1 MKGLTLSKQ
10 YKRFDNLDFLR
21 AAALLAGVL
30 LHSLSL
36 YLEPIDGSEPRPLA
50 AILFVWIHSW
60 RMPLFMLLAGFFTCL
75 SLAKRTTSSYAINRV
90 VRLGAPL
97 IILWLAIPAV
107 DESASQIFKW
117 PEFISWLTI
126 NQPFTLRLDH
136 LWFLYYLLIF
146 YAIILSLRAIN
157 PRTFELITNFK
168 LNFLTISFIWLPL
181 ITLSAPWA
189 RPLGGIF
196 SEIPT
201 TFGELKIGSMIFM
214 AAFFLIGMQL
224 FNNQLLLQRLQAVR
238 FWLTAIIICSVLPIG
253 LMAWG
258 IMKDPQFVFS
268 GRLEMWMVNSLST
281 FASVFMILGL
291 LGVSCRFVLGGGP
304 ILSWLVKLSY
314 PTYVFHIV
322 FVYPIG
328 GILLLS
334 GWNAALVV
342 LFSCLSGLVG
352 SVVIYYAFIW
362 HSPLDWVFNGYK
374 NSKFKVS
381 SSVMKKITK
390 HL

>member
-1 MKGLTLSKQ
+1 MSKQ

-75 SLAKRTTSSYAINRV
+75 SLAKRTTSSYAINRI

-238 FWLTAIIICSVLPIG
+238 FWLTAVIICSVLPIG

>member
-1 MKGLTLSKQ
+1 MSKQ

-21 AAALLAGVL
+21 AAALLSGIL

-146 YAIILSLRAIN
+146 YAIILSLRVIN

-189 RPLGGIF
+189 RPVGGIF

-238 FWLTAIIICSVLPIG
+238 FWLTAVIICSVLPIG
-253 LMAWG
+253 MMAWG

-352 SVVIYYAFIW
+352 SAAIYYAFIW

>member
-1 MKGLTLSKQ
+1 MALSKQ

-21 AAALLAGVL
+21 AAALLSGIL

-189 RPLGGIF
+189 RPVGGIF

-238 FWLTAIIICSVLPIG
+238 FWLTAVIICSVLPIG
-253 LMAWG
+253 MMAWG

-381 SSVMKKITK
+381 SNVMKKITK

>member
-1 MKGLTLSKQ
+1 MSKQ

-238 FWLTAIIICSVLPIG
+238 FWLTAVIICSVLPIG

-334 GWNAALVV
+334 GWNAGLVV

>member
-1 MKGLTLSKQ
+1 MSKQ

-238 FWLTAIIICSVLPIG
+238 FWLTAVIICSVLPIG

-362 HSPLDWVFNGYK
+362 HSPFDWVFNGYK

>member
-1 MKGLTLSKQ
+1 MEEGYRIHSI
-10 YKRFDNLDFLR
+10 DSLR
-21 AAALLAGVL
+21 AIAMLLGVL
-30 LHSLSL
+30 LHALTL
-36 YLEPIDGSEPRPLA
+36 YLEPIDGSGLRLWA
-50 AILFVWIHSW
+50 GALLTWITIW

-238 FWLTAIIICSVLPIG
+238 FWLTAVIICSVLPIG

>member
-1 MKGLTLSKQ
+1 MSKQ

-189 RPLGGIF
+189 RPVGGIF

-214 AAFFLIGMQL
+214 AAFFVIGMQL

-238 FWLTAIIICSVLPIG
+238 FWLTAVIICSVLPIG
-253 LMAWG
+253 MMAWG

-381 SSVMKKITK
+381 SSVMNKITK

>member
-1 MKGLTLSKQ
+1 MSTQ

-238 FWLTAIIICSVLPIG
+238 FWLTAVIICSVLPIG

>member
-1 MKGLTLSKQ
+1 LPLSKQ

-238 FWLTAIIICSVLPIG
+238 FWLTAVIICSVLPIG

>member
-1 MKGLTLSKQ
+1 MTLYKE

-21 AAALLAGVL
+21 AAALLSGIL

-189 RPLGGIF
+189 RPVGGIF

-201 TFGELKIGSMIFM
+201 TIGELKIGSMIFM

-238 FWLTAIIICSVLPIG
+238 FWLTAVIICSVLPIG
-253 LMAWG
+253 MMAWG

>member
-1 MKGLTLSKQ
+1 MSKQ

-224 FNNQLLLQRLQAVR
+224 FNNQLLLQRLQPVR
-238 FWLTAIIICSVLPIG
+238 FWLTAVIICSVLPIG
-253 LMAWG
+253 MMAWG

>member
-1 MKGLTLSKQ
+1 MSKQ

-238 FWLTAIIICSVLPIG
+238 FWLTAVIICSVLPIG

-334 GWNAALVV
+334 GWNAGLVV

-374 NSKFKVS
+374 NSKFKAS

>member
-1 MKGLTLSKQ
+1 MSKQ
-10 YKRFDNLDFLR
+10 YKRFDNLDYLR

-238 FWLTAIIICSVLPIG
+238 FWLTAVIICSVLPIG

>member
-1 MKGLTLSKQ
+1 LSKQ
-10 YKRFDNLDFLR
+10 YKRFDNLDYLR

-238 FWLTAIIICSVLPIG
+238 FWLTAVIICSVLPIG

>member
-1 MKGLTLSKQ
+1 MSKQ

-224 FNNQLLLQRLQAVR
+224 FNNQLLLQRLQVVR
-238 FWLTAIIICSVLPIG
+238 FWLTAVIICSVLPIG

>member
-1 MKGLTLSKQ
+1 MSKQ

-21 AAALLAGVL
+21 AAALLSGIL

-214 AAFFLIGMQL
+214 AAFFVIGMQL

-238 FWLTAIIICSVLPIG
+238 FWLTAVIICSVLPIG

>member
-1 MKGLTLSKQ
+1 MTLSKQ

-21 AAALLAGVL
+21 AAALLSGIL

-189 RPLGGIF
+189 RPVGGIF

-214 AAFFLIGMQL
+214 AAFFVIGMQL

-238 FWLTAIIICSVLPIG
+238 FWLTAVIICSVLPIG
-253 LMAWG
+253 MMAWG

-381 SSVMKKITK
+381 SSVMNKITK

>member
-1 MKGLTLSKQ
+1 MSKQ

-214 AAFFLIGMQL
+214 AAFF
-224 FNNQLLLQRLQAVR
+224 
-238 FWLTAIIICSVLPIG
+238 
-253 LMAWG
+253 
-258 IMKDPQFVFS
+258 
-268 GRLEMWMVNSLST
+268 
-281 FASVFMILGL
+281 
-291 LGVSCRFVLGGGP
+291 
-304 ILSWLVKLSY
+304 
-314 PTYVFHIV
+314 
-322 FVYPIG
+322 
-328 GILLLS
+328 
-334 GWNAALVV
+334 
-342 LFSCLSGLVG
+342 
-352 SVVIYYAFIW
+352 
-362 HSPLDWVFNGYK
+362 
-374 NSKFKVS
+374 
-381 SSVMKKITK
+381 
-390 HL
+390 

>member
-1 MKGLTLSKQ
+1 MSKQ

-21 AAALLAGVL
+21 AAALLSGIL

-189 RPLGGIF
+189 RPVGGIF

-238 FWLTAIIICSVLPIG
+238 FWLTAVIICSVLPIG
-253 LMAWG
+253 MMAWG

-381 SSVMKKITK
+381 SSVMNKITK

>member
-1 MKGLTLSKQ
+1 MSIQ

-238 FWLTAIIICSVLPIG
+238 FWLTAVIICSVLPIG

>member
-117 PEFISWLTI
+117 PEFISWFTI

-238 FWLTAIIICSVLPIG
+238 FWLTAVIICSVLPIG

>member
-1 MKGLTLSKQ
+1 MSIQ

>member
-1 MKGLTLSKQ
+1 MTLSKQ

-21 AAALLAGVL
+21 AAALLSGIL

-238 FWLTAIIICSVLPIG
+238 FWLTAVIICSVLPIG
-253 LMAWG
+253 MMAWG

>member
-1 MKGLTLSKQ
+1 MSKQ

-50 AILFVWIHSW
+50 AILFVWINSW

-224 FNNQLLLQRLQAVR
+224 FNNQLLLQRLQAVH
-238 FWLTAIIICSVLPIG
+238 FWLTAVIICSVLPIG

-281 FASVFMILGL
+281 FSSVFMILGL

>member
-1 MKGLTLSKQ
+1 MSKQ

-157 PRTFELITNFK
+157 PRTFELISNFK

-238 FWLTAIIICSVLPIG
+238 FWLTAVIICSVLPIG

>member
-1 MKGLTLSKQ
+1 MSKQ

-60 RMPLFMLLAGFFTCL
+60 RVPLFMLLAGFFTCL

-238 FWLTAIIICSVLPIG
+238 FWLTAVIICSVLPIG

>member
-1 MKGLTLSKQ
+1 MALSKQ

-21 AAALLAGVL
+21 AAALLSGIL

-189 RPLGGIF
+189 RPVGGIF

-238 FWLTAIIICSVLPIG
+238 FWLTAVIICSVLPIG
-253 LMAWG
+253 MMAWG

>member
-1 MKGLTLSKQ
+1 MSKQ

-21 AAALLAGVL
+21 AAALLSGIL

-189 RPLGGIF
+189 RPVGGIF

-214 AAFFLIGMQL
+214 AAFFVIGMQL

-238 FWLTAIIICSVLPIG
+238 FWLTAVIICSVLPIG
-253 LMAWG
+253 MMAWG

-381 SSVMKKITK
+381 SSVMNKITK

>member
-1 MKGLTLSKQ
+1 LSKQ

-238 FWLTAIIICSVLPIG
+238 FWLTAVIICSVLPIG

>member
-1 MKGLTLSKQ
+1 MTLSKQ

-238 FWLTAIIICSVLPIG
+238 FWLTAVIICSVLPIG
-253 LMAWG
+253 MMAWG

>member
-1 MKGLTLSKQ
+1 MSKQ

-36 YLEPIDGSEPRPLA
+36 YLEPIDESEPRPLA

-238 FWLTAIIICSVLPIG
+238 FWLTAVIICSVLPIG

>member
-1 MKGLTLSKQ
+1 MSKQ
-10 YKRFDNLDFLR
+10 DKRFDNLDFLR

-238 FWLTAIIICSVLPIG
+238 FWLTAVIICSVLPIG

>member
-1 MKGLTLSKQ
+1 MSKQ

-36 YLEPIDGSEPRPLA
+36 YLEPIDESEPRPLA

-238 FWLTAIIICSVLPIG
+238 FWLTAVIICSVLPIG

-291 LGVSCRFVLGGGP
+291 LGVSCPFVLGGGP